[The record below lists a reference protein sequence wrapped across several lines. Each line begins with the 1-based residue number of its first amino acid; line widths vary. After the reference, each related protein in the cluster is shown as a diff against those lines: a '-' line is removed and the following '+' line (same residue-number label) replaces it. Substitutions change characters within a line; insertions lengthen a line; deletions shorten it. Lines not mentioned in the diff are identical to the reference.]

1 MYCGYLCDL
10 ALRGCSACLRSTE
23 MSEIVIL
30 ASQSPRRRELLEQIG
45 VGFKVIAAD
54 IDESPMA
61 KEDAAQY
68 VQRMATEKAL
78 AVVNR
83 AAGVPVI
90 AADTSVIV
98 DGDILGKPES
108 RLGAEAMLTRLSG
121 RSHQVMTAVA
131 LYHDGRIRLK
141 LSVTDVSFSD
151 LSIAQIRAY
160 LATGDADDKAGAY
173 GIQGVAGQFVRH
185 ISGSYSGVMG
195 LPLYETAA
203 LLRDAEIGL
212 E

>member
-1 MYCGYLCDL
+1 
-10 ALRGCSACLRSTE
+10 

-61 KEDAAQY
+61 KEDAAKY